1 MKAQQLALERIRKSI
16 NTADALNMKSSA
28 VLVADLHVLM
38 DIVDRFDLEEWNAD
52 SRMSREA
59 LAREE

>member
-38 DIVDRFDLEEWNAD
+38 DMVDRFDLEEWNAD
-52 SRMSREA
+52 SRMPREA